1 MKKIVIAGLLCICS
15 FFTANA
21 NVDTMYYARV
31 TFSCYTSDG
40 RELPPRV
47 VFALFR
53 DLDSYHLDLSSYENL
68 ISSLYENAYW
78 SNILFFEYEECLW
91 RLGVFEYEEF
101 EMSELYDTC
110 GKCLDSFISTD
121 SISIN
126 DTTSVYV
133 GILKMIADFQKTDIE
148 HRSTNSLNI
157 KYDIEMYKYDYFY
170 QPCKII
176 ECLPIRREELNK
188 VVRRS
193 RITDEIEK
201 H

>member
-1 MKKIVIAGLLCICS
+1 
-15 FFTANA
+15 
-21 NVDTMYYARV
+21 
-31 TFSCYTSDG
+31 
-40 RELPPRV
+40 
-47 VFALFR
+47 
-53 DLDSYHLDLSSYENL
+53 
-68 ISSLYENAYW
+68 
-78 SNILFFEYEECLW
+78 
-91 RLGVFEYEEF
+91 
-101 EMSELYDTC
+101 MSELYDTC

-157 KYDIEMYKYDYFY
+157 KYDYFY

-193 RITDEIEK
+193 RVTDEIEK